1 MRAQRHHRRQRP
13 WGSSHVGA
21 CPWRVAASEAQELV
35 LSSGPRA
42 LHEGHCCRKGFW
54 NSLVQASGFGAHP
67 LPVRVCPTATCSVPV
82 RISHLSS
89 SAFKQQRP
97 RSLQVTAVRPP
108 RHPGCRRERPQ
119 MQKLREAAQAQ
130 TSYSPWL
137 FLGADLLVTHSC
149 VRPAAAE
156 NPEVPV
162 THTRTRPKRE
172 CGGGG
177 TSAPQNGRSIRKM
190 YL

>member
-13 WGSSHVGA
+13 WGGSHVGA

-42 LHEGHCCRKGFW
+42 LHEGHCCRKGFG

-82 RISHLSS
+82 REMCIS
-89 SAFKQQRP
+89 AAEAEVPK
-97 RSLQVTAVRPP
+97 VTAVRPP

-149 VRPAAAE
+149 VHPAAAE

-172 CGGGG
+172 RGGGG
-177 TSAPQNGRSIRKM
+177 TSAPQNGRSIRKT